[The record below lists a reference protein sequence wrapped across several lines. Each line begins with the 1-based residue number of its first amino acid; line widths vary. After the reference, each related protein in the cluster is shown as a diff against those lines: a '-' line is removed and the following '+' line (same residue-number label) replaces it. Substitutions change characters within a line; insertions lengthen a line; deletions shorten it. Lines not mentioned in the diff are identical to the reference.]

1 LPAPKYAL
9 VRSEDELKQVL
20 QSMQLPVV
28 FKPTFGSSS
37 AFVIK
42 AEDTE
47 EANEVYAFLRRNIN
61 TQVETALSDGLEVM
75 VEEYID
81 GDEVD
86 IDMLVQHGKIK
97 YWSMADNYKT
107 EEPYFMETGMA
118 VPSAL
123 SEEDQQDLVNMAESV
138 LEHLGVMNGCIHF
151 EAKYTSKGPV
161 PIEVNLR
168 MGGDEIYSF
177 SREAWKVD
185 LIEYAVK
192 IALNEYF
199 PRLDKPEEPHT
210 YLCGTS
216 FIPEVSGVI
225 SSLDMPEKF
234 STKDNVDEFQFYK
247 EVGDTVLTPPAEYEF
262 LGWITARGENPND
275 ARENLDK
282 ALEKVNYEIIP
293 FSEVSAVGKTKRAHR
308 FAVAQFD
315 QRVMQGKARIEKIR
329 RMSMSK
335 QRKLHIGIACNT
347 FSGKDGAVEA
357 ELTSVGNNIQKVL
370 EERGYSTSFID
381 FNDLKGASTLLQTQK
396 IDLVFNVAERI
407 NGSSLLEPHVA
418 SFFDAYQV
426 PYTGSNPFT
435 LSLAI
440 DKIRVKKLLTYHQ
453 IPTAKWDY
461 VFDLRDEVRE
471 DLTFPL
477 IVKPG
482 TTDNS
487 IGITQ
492 DSVVR
497 TPEELKRQ
505 IRYVLQELHSPALI
519 EEYLPGDEYDVSI
532 IGNGEELRVLPL
544 SRTQFNKM
552 PKDMWNIYSFESKFG
567 DNFADFKKFITE
579 ERPPKGVSKK
589 LLALITEMAMDTY
602 SILDCHDYG
611 RVEVKLDE
619 QGNPHVLELN
629 PNPSINA
636 PDCLPSVA
644 KLTGMDYGDFLEE
657 IIALAIKRYQNSP
670 PYYHLQPQLR

>member
-1 LPAPKYAL
+1 MQKKVQEQQKKTLLIINTGSLKKRFILQKIAKIPNIKKVVVNTQKNWAENYVDEWILVDTTNHDATIRAVNEYAKKNQIDGVVTFWEDDVLLTAKLSEALKLPGIPWKVASKARNKFAFREFCAKHGLPAPKYAL

-329 RMSMSK
+329 RMSM
-335 QRKLHIGIACNT
+335 
-347 FSGKDGAVEA
+347 
-357 ELTSVGNNIQKVL
+357 
-370 EERGYSTSFID
+370 
-381 FNDLKGASTLLQTQK
+381 
-396 IDLVFNVAERI
+396 
-407 NGSSLLEPHVA
+407 
-418 SFFDAYQV
+418 
-426 PYTGSNPFT
+426 
-435 LSLAI
+435 
-440 DKIRVKKLLTYHQ
+440 
-453 IPTAKWDY
+453 
-461 VFDLRDEVRE
+461 
-471 DLTFPL
+471 
-477 IVKPG
+477 
-482 TTDNS
+482 
-487 IGITQ
+487 
-492 DSVVR
+492 
-497 TPEELKRQ
+497 
-505 IRYVLQELHSPALI
+505 
-519 EEYLPGDEYDVSI
+519 
-532 IGNGEELRVLPL
+532 
-544 SRTQFNKM
+544 
-552 PKDMWNIYSFESKFG
+552 
-567 DNFADFKKFITE
+567 
-579 ERPPKGVSKK
+579 
-589 LLALITEMAMDTY
+589 
-602 SILDCHDYG
+602 
-611 RVEVKLDE
+611 
-619 QGNPHVLELN
+619 
-629 PNPSINA
+629 
-636 PDCLPSVA
+636 
-644 KLTGMDYGDFLEE
+644 
-657 IIALAIKRYQNSP
+657 
-670 PYYHLQPQLR
+670 

>member
-1 LPAPKYAL
+1 
-9 VRSEDELKQVL
+9 
-20 QSMQLPVV
+20 
-28 FKPTFGSSS
+28 
-37 AFVIK
+37 
-42 AEDTE
+42 
-47 EANEVYAFLRRNIN
+47 
-61 TQVETALSDGLEVM
+61 
-75 VEEYID
+75 
-81 GDEVD
+81 
-86 IDMLVQHGKIK
+86 
-97 YWSMADNYKT
+97 
-107 EEPYFMETGMA
+107 
-118 VPSAL
+118 
-123 SEEDQQDLVNMAESV
+123 
-138 LEHLGVMNGCIHF
+138 
-151 EAKYTSKGPV
+151 
-161 PIEVNLR
+161 
-168 MGGDEIYSF
+168 
-177 SREAWKVD
+177 
-185 LIEYAVK
+185 
-192 IALNEYF
+192 
-199 PRLDKPEEPHT
+199 
-210 YLCGTS
+210 
-216 FIPEVSGVI
+216 
-225 SSLDMPEKF
+225 
-234 STKDNVDEFQFYK
+234 
-247 EVGDTVLTPPAEYEF
+247 
-262 LGWITARGENPND
+262 
-275 ARENLDK
+275 
-282 ALEKVNYEIIP
+282 
-293 FSEVSAVGKTKRAHR
+293 
-308 FAVAQFD
+308 
-315 QRVMQGKARIEKIR
+315 
-329 RMSMSK
+329 
-335 QRKLHIGIACNT
+335 
-347 FSGKDGAVEA
+347 
-357 ELTSVGNNIQKVL
+357 LTSVGNNIQKVL

-505 IRYVLQELHSPALI
+505 IRYVFQELHSPALI